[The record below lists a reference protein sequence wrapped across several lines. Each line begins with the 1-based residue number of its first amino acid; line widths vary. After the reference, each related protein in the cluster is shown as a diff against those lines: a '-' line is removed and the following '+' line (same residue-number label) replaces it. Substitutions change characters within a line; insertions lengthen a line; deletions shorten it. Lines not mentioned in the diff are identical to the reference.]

1 MKCNIL
7 HSCRAQTIFLE
18 EYTVLSKLNNG
29 GLLHMKIFTP
39 AETEIIP
46 VTTDVLTSSKNNDV
60 IEIEEDLEPKPIQ
73 GEQF

>member
-1 MKCNIL
+1 MK
-7 HSCRAQTIFLE
+7 F
-18 EYTVLSKLNNG
+18 
-29 GLLHMKIFTP
+29 FTP
-39 AETEIIP
+39 AETKILP

>member
-1 MKCNIL
+1 MK
-7 HSCRAQTIFLE
+7 RAVIKKGQVRLKAFLRQ
-18 EYTVLSKLNNG
+18 LNNG

-60 IEIEEDLEPKPIQ
+60 IEIEEDLETNPIQ